1 MHAILETQGRHA
13 EAYEHTHDGYEK
25 LQPSL
30 FTVTVDQPTAVIT
43 TNFTDD
49 QKYRMESFANKK
61 RSREISMVSR
71 TSATFRS
78 GSEADD
84 LMNDIYDIELGHIY
98 RVILESS

>member
-1 MHAILETQGRHA
+1 M
-13 EAYEHTHDGYEK
+13 
-25 LQPSL
+25 
-30 FTVTVDQPTAVIT
+30 DQPTAVIT

-84 LMNDIYDIELGHIY
+84 LMNDIYDIELGHIF